1 MVMRPAMA
9 SGHETCLFFP
19 SHTGVLLLT
28 DGRVETRG
36 GALQPHR
43 PAKNGFRQ
51 ALAFR
56 WGRVEEWIAAGGNRR
71 RLVESGAST
80 GVPKAQ
86 NHRAGDSLS
95 ARSLTGRVR
104 RL

>member
-71 RLVESGAST
+71 PSGRIR
-80 GVPKAQ
+80 GVHGGAKGAKSPS
-86 NHRAGDSLS
+86 R
-95 ARSLTGRVR
+95 
-104 RL
+104 